1 MSPLGIN
8 LGVLAQPLGEEL
20 IPGAFAFKI
29 DTQYATTP
37 NEYIL
42 PKPVTTP
49 DWYVDWGDGNV
60 EIVAGTTTNPSHT
73 YSSTGEYI
81 VQTYPLAFPTTA
93 GNWPILYGQNTENQV
108 IEVLQWGDY
117 IIKSQAFRGCTNL
130 ATITAIDTPSPLGG
144 FVTTVFFNCSNLT
157 SINNLENWDVSGAT
171 SLQSFFNGCS
181 SLDFGGSLSSWN
193 ISSNLVDTR
202 EMFRGCTLFNEDIGG
217 WDMSNVSNLYQ
228 MFINCVNFNRD
239 LPWTV
244 KSNAVTTQAIFE
256 GCTNFNGDLSTWD
269 VSGWTIFLNMFQNSG
284 FNNNS
289 ILGWD
294 VSSATRM
301 DRMFWGTPF
310 NQDISGWNVSNVTI
324 FLYMFYNNSSFN
336 QNISGW
342 NVSSATDIRSMF
354 ENASAFNQDLS
365 TWNPS
370 LVVNFQYIFRNSGL
384 SITNMENILIG
395 WESQVPNRSI
405 STVNSLGVTTLTLP
419 AGTAAETAAD
429 SLVANKGWNYKPTF
443 A

>member
-8 LGVLAQPLGEEL
+8 LGVLAQPSGEEL

-60 EIVAGTTTNPSHT
+60 EIVAGSTTNPSHT
-73 YSSTGEYI
+73 YSTTDEYI
-81 VQTYPLAFPTTA
+81 VQLYPLSLET
-93 GNWPILYGQNTENQV
+93 NVNSWSILYGQGTESQV
-108 IEVLQWGDY
+108 TQVLQWGGFRM
-117 IIKSQAFRGCTNL
+117 KSQTFRGCSNL
-130 ATITAIDTPSPLGG
+130 ISITAIDTPFFNDFTS
-144 FVTTVFFNCSNLT
+144 TVFFGCSNLT
-157 SINNLENWDVSGAT
+157 TINNLENWDVSLVTAF
-171 SLQSFFNGCS
+171 QNFFYGCS
-181 SLDFGGSLSSWN
+181 SLDFGGKLTNWDV
-193 ISSNLVDTR
+193 SNASNFRD
-202 EMFRGCTLFNEDIGG
+202 MFTNCTLFNEDIGG
-217 WDMSNVSNLYQ
+217 WDMSNATNLYQ
-228 MFINCVNFNRD
+228 MFINCVNFNQD

-244 KSNAVTTQAIFE
+244 KSNIVSTQGIFE

-269 VSGWTIFLNMFQNSG
+269 VSGWTIFINMFKGTN
-284 FNNNS
+284 FNNDS

-301 DRMFWGTPF
+301 DRMFWDTPF
-310 NQDISGWNVSNVTI
+310 NQDISGWDVSNVTY
-324 FLYMFYNNSSFN
+324 FGFMFYNNSSFN
-336 QNISGW
+336 QDISGW
-342 NVSSATDIRSMF
+342 DVSSSTNIPSMF
-354 ENASAFNQDLS
+354 ENASAFDQDLS

-395 WESQVPNRSI
+395 WESQVPNRGLN
-405 STVNSLGVTTLTLP
+405 TVSSLVVTTLTLP
-419 AGTAAETAAD
+419 AGTSAETAAD
-429 SLVANKGWNYKPTF
+429 SLVVNKGWNYKPTF